1 MSEAKRDNNFT
12 KKQLRGLDM
21 VMNKLMK
28 KYSFIKGWRLS
39 PIYENYK
46 VSIYLDLYVNF
57 FELAEKYGYGVLNY
71 WKNDLLR
78 EPEKNAVGAIS
89 AYIGNKD
96 GTSLDWNSPEREEIF
111 NRFYNLGKEIREYAN
126 SLYLHLPEDYII
138 NWESSFPS
146 VTPGDNLIPVSIS
159 FDNYIQ
165 KN

>member
-28 KYSFIKGWRLS
+28 KYSYIKGWRLS
-39 PIYENYK
+39 SIYENYA
-46 VSIYLDLYVNF
+46 VTIYLDLYVDF
-57 FELAEKYGYGVLNY
+57 FELADKYGYGVLNY
-71 WKNDLLR
+71 WKKDLLQD
-78 EPEKNAVGAIS
+78 PEKSRVGAIS

-96 GTSLDWNSPEREEIF
+96 GTSFDWGGPEREESF
-111 NRFYNLGKEIREYAN
+111 NLYYNLGKEMREYVN
-126 SLYLHLPEDYII
+126 NLYLLLPSEYII
-138 NWESSFPS
+138 NWESSFS
-146 VTPGDNLIPVSIS
+146 SLVGDNLLPVSIS